1 MGPHQGD
8 GTLPPIP
15 AAVANALFH
24 LTGKRIR
31 KLPILDAV

>member
-1 MGPHQGD
+1 V
-8 GTLPPIP
+8 PPIS

-31 KLPILDAV
+31 KLPILDALAT